1 MWQTLSAG
9 RGGHILLSMAA
20 LLHDELH
27 IVVTECGNA
36 IWEREIC
43 RRGTAPGPDAGWSVW
58 IRGGRPCGWQNR
70 TPRVFRAF
78 GIRTGK
84 RCLSTAASAPQTRQ
98 ITAGSIRS
106 PTRRRSPSRQQPT
119 EAKIT
124 YVRTEHPGDPDDAIT
139 WRLQRLF
146 LHKPLCWSSRQP
158 SLETRTPGR
167 IVE

>member
-43 RRGTAPGPDAGWSVW
+43 RRGTALGSDAGWSVW
-58 IRGGRPCGWQNR
+58 IRGGRRCGRQNR
-70 TPRVFRAF
+70 TLRVFRAF

-84 RCLSTAASAPQTRQ
+84 RCLSTAASAPRSGGSGAAWLSG
-98 ITAGSIRS
+98 AGSRPGLFDRPS
-106 PTRRRSPSRQQPT
+106 RRRSPVKTTADR
-119 EAKIT
+119 AKIT
-124 YVRTEHPGDPDDAIT
+124 HVRTEHPGDPEDAIT
-139 WRLQRLF
+139 WQ
-146 LHKPLCWSSRQP
+146 SSA
-158 SLETRTPGR
+158 E
-167 IVE
+167 

>member
-43 RRGTAPGPDAGWSVW
+43 RRGTALGSDAGWSVW

-70 TPRVFRAF
+70 TPRVLELLESEQE
-78 GIRTGK
+78 K
-84 RCLSTAASAPQTRQ
+84 RCLSTATSAPQTRQ
-98 ITAGSIRS
+98 VRGRRLGFLGLGPNRVYVKTTADR
-106 PTRRRSPSRQQPT
+106 
-119 EAKIT
+119 AKIT
-124 YVRTEHPGDPDDAIT
+124 HALTERPCD
-139 WRLQRLF
+139 
-146 LHKPLCWSSRQP
+146 
-158 SLETRTPGR
+158 
-167 IVE
+167 